1 MTGRNG
7 QSKGLGKDDPSPKNS
22 SKNSRVQK
30 PESSEGQRV
39 TPRLLRLVPP
49 SLVEQR
55 QWVVGEARKENDTSA

>member
-39 TPRLLRLVPP
+39 TQAPEVSTSFLSRA
-49 SLVEQR
+49 
-55 QWVVGEARKENDTSA
+55 EAMGGGRSKKRK